1 MYALGEWEI
10 DLARRE
16 LRARGVAVRISGRAF
31 DILEVLVQS
40 DGELVTKDNL
50 SDRVWPGM
58 IVEENTLQVQISA
71 IRKAL
76 GPDREMLKTASGRG
90 YRLLG
95 AWTCRQEDTSSADS
109 SELEP
114 MPSPAE
120 LFQTNLPAAT
130 SELVGRANAV
140 QHLRG
145 LLSAY
150 RVVTLTGSG
159 GIGKTKLALE
169 VARSLFPAFHGD
181 RWLVDLVSLSDPGLV
196 PSMVA
201 GVLGLKLGGD
211 EISAEAVARAIG
223 ARQPDVWLVVQPAGG
238 RSFDHCLHSL
248 ETRKRAN
255 PSMPSRRRLPHL
267 QTVRAPGSG
276 MTNSLAQPS
285 SCSQRAPILVSR

>member
-1 MYALGEWEI
+1 MLAQSQRPVYGSGEWEV

-16 LRARGVAVRISGRAF
+16 LRARGVAVPISGRAF
-31 DILEVLVQS
+31 DIIEVLVQS
-40 DGELVTKDNL
+40 GGELVTKGDL
-50 SDRVWPGM
+50 AARVWPGV
-58 IVEENTLQVQISA
+58 IVEENTLQVQVSA

-95 AWTCRQEDTSSADS
+95 VWTSRQECTSSVDS
-109 SELEP
+109 IDLEP

-120 LFQTNLPAAT
+120 AFQTNLPAAA

-150 RVVTLTGSG
+150 RVVTLTGPG

-181 RWLVDLVSLSDPGLV
+181 RWLD
-196 PSMVA
+196 
-201 GVLGLKLGGD
+201 
-211 EISAEAVARAIG
+211 R
-223 ARQPDVWLVVQPAGG
+223 
-238 RSFDHCLHSL
+238 
-248 ETRKRAN
+248 
-255 PSMPSRRRLPHL
+255 
-267 QTVRAPGSG
+267 
-276 MTNSLAQPS
+276 
-285 SCSQRAPILVSR
+285 